1 MALESIL
8 NFISNN
14 LSLNEAISVGKPLTL
29 FIIGMVIYSFFIFKF
44 YRFVAKRDIFYLNLA
59 AYSNSKWETL
69 EDIIASLLYILEHL
83 IIFPLF
89 SFFWFLIL
97 SLFLIF
103 LSRDLP
109 VTTLLT
115 SAMAV
120 VATIRISSYYKEEL
134 AVDIAKTLPLTLL
147 GIFLIN
153 GLSTFSLDKAIEA
166 IIILPQ
172 IWKTIL
178 YYLLYIVLIELTL
191 RILLFTYN
199 IFKYRNKK

>member
-29 FIIGMVIYSFFIFKF
+29 FIIGMVIYSVFIFKF

>member
-153 GLSTFSLDKAIEA
+153 GLSTFSFDKAIEA

>member
-1 MALESIL
+1 VALESIL

>member
-120 VATIRISSYYKEEL
+120 VATIRISSYYNEEL

>member
-120 VATIRISSYYKEEL
+120 VATIRISSYYNEEL

-166 IIILPQ
+166 VIILPQ

>member
-166 IIILPQ
+166 VIILPQ